1 MHAQSCANGD
11 ATLGGFIAAA
21 TLAAAQTA
29 RYPSRTIE
37 IVVAYGAGG
46 STDLVARALAQK
58 FQERL
63 GQSVVVLNKPG
74 GSGTIGATVAARAN
88 PDGYSLYVGYTSETV
103 VVPQLSKNIK
113 YSIDDFEPIA
123 VTGLVPLVLIASK
136 NVRAGNLQQL
146 IEEVRA
152 QPGKFTYGGGIA
164 SPPHVMGAWFN
175 RLNYLNVVH
184 VPYRGGGQA
193 VADVVGGHID
203 LFFAGL
209 AAAKGAIDSG
219 AVKAFAVTGD
229 ARSSALPNVP
239 TFKEAGVKDFEL
251 ASWNVLLAPKGTPAD
266 VLALLRR
273 ESMLAL
279 ADPKVRELYAAQGV
293 EVSPTQD
300 VKAFLAKER
309 DNFGRVVRDLGI
321 TME

>member
-1 MHAQSCANGD
+1 MLKVAR
-11 ATLGGFIAAA
+11 LA
-21 TLAAAQTA
+21 TLAVAIASAATAAAAQG
-29 RYPSRTIE
+29 YPTRTIE
-37 IVVAYGAGG
+37 IVVAYGPGG

-63 GQSVVVLNKPG
+63 GQSAVVLNKAG
-74 GSGTIGATVAARAN
+74 GSGTIGATIAARAN
-88 PDGYSLYVGYTSETV
+88 PDGYTLYVGYTSETV
-103 VVPQLSKNIK
+103 IVPQLAKGIK
-113 YSIDDFEPIA
+113 YSVDDFEPIA
-123 VTGLVPLVLIASK
+123 VTGLVPLVLITSK
-136 NVRAGNLQQL
+136 NIRAGNLREL
-146 IEEVRA
+146 IEELRA

-175 RLNYLNVVH
+175 RLNNLNVTH

-229 ARSSALPNVP
+229 VRSSALPNVP

-266 VLALLRR
+266 VLAVLRR
-273 ESMLAL
+273 ETMFAL
-279 ADPKVRELYAAQGV
+279 ADAKVRELYAAQGV
-293 EVSPTQD
+293 EASPTQD

-309 DNFGRVVRDLGI
+309 DDYGRVVRDLGI

>member
-1 MHAQSCANGD
+1 M
-11 ATLGGFIAAA
+11 
-21 TLAAAQTA
+21 
-29 RYPSRTIE
+29 
-37 IVVAYGAGG
+37 
-46 STDLVARALAQK
+46 
-58 FQERL
+58 
-63 GQSVVVLNKPG
+63 
-74 GSGTIGATVAARAN
+74 
-88 PDGYSLYVGYTSETV
+88 
-103 VVPQLSKNIK
+103 VVPQLSKNAK

-164 SPPHVMGAWFN
+164 SPPHIMGAWFN
-175 RLNYLNVVH
+175 RLNNLNVVH

-203 LFFAGL
+203 MFYAGL
-209 AAAKGAIDSG
+209 AAAKSAIDSG
-219 AVKAFAVTGD
+219 AVKALAVTGE

-251 ASWNVLLAPKGTPAD
+251 ASWNVLMAPKGTPAE
-266 VLALLRR
+266 VLALLRQ
-273 ESMLAL
+273 ETALAL
-279 ADPKVRELYAAQGV
+279 ADPRIRELYAAQGV
-293 EVSPTQD
+293 EASPTQD
-300 VKAFLAKER
+300 VRAFLARER

>member
-1 MHAQSCANGD
+1 MLKVARLAML
-11 ATLGGFIAAA
+11 AVVIASAA
-21 TLAAAQTA
+21 TAVAAQG
-29 RYPSRTIE
+29 YPTRTIE
-37 IVVAYGAGG
+37 IVVAYGPGG

-63 GQSVVVLNKPG
+63 GQSAVVLNKAG

-88 PDGYSLYVGYTSETV
+88 PDGYTLYVGYTSETV
-103 VVPQLSKNIK
+103 IVPQLAKGIK

-123 VTGLVPLVLIASK
+123 VTGLVPLVLITSK
-136 NVRAGNLQQL
+136 NIRAGNLREL
-146 IEEVRA
+146 IEELRA

-175 RLNYLNVVH
+175 RLNNLNVTH

-273 ESMLAL
+273 ETMLAL
-279 ADPKVRELYAAQGV
+279 ADAKVRELYVAQGV
-293 EVSPTQD
+293 EASPTQD

>member
-1 MHAQSCANGD
+1 MRTLART
-11 ATLGGFIAAA
+11 ATIGAVVAAA
-21 TLAAAQTA
+21 TLAAAQAT

-58 FQERL
+58 FQDRL

-88 PDGYSLYVGYTSETV
+88 PDGYTLYVGYTSETV
-103 VVPQLSKNIK
+103 VVPQLSKNAK

-123 VTGLVPLVLIASK
+123 VTGLVPLVLITSK
-136 NVRAGNLQQL
+136 NIRAGNLREL
-146 IEEVRA
+146 IEELRA

-175 RLNYLNVVH
+175 RLNNLNVVH

-203 LFFAGL
+203 MFYAGL
-209 AAAKGAIDSG
+209 AAAKAAIDSG

-229 ARSSALPNVP
+229 ARSTALPGVP

-251 ASWNVLLAPKGTPAD
+251 ASWNVLLAPRGTPAD
-266 VLALLRR
+266 VLALLRQ
-273 ESMLAL
+273 ETVLAL
-279 ADPKVRELYAAQGV
+279 ADPRIRELYVAQGV
-293 EVSPTQD
+293 EASPTQD
-300 VKAFLAKER
+300 VKAFLVRER

-321 TME
+321 TMDQ